1 MSLRKKTPAAIK
13 KEARKMFE
21 SGMRMFDIAVQ
32 LKLNINTLYNL
43 SSKEKW
49 EKGIL
54 ENLLYVKEQEHF
66 ADEVV
71 ALREPRKRKYRELI
85 MGITDI
91 IKQEQTNMKEGNIKL
106 TLNQSVSIE
115 KHIKA
120 LEIGYKLEKEL
131 YGIMTPKEEIDLE
144 TSRVKLEKLKQQLG
158 IDESNGEGNEIELEY

>member
-66 ADEVV
+66 VDEVI
-71 ALREPRKRKYRELI
+71 ALREPRKQAYRELA

-91 IKQEQTNMKEGNIKL
+91 IKQEQTNMKNGKVKL

-115 KHIKA
+115 KHVKA
-120 LEIGYKLEKEL
+120 LEMGYKLEKEL
-131 YGIMTPKEEIDLE
+131 YGIMTPKEEIELE
-144 TSRVKLEKLKQQLG
+144 TNRVKLEKLKQQLG
-158 IDESNGEGNEIELEY
+158 IDEPSDDEVKLEY